1 MLFAGDYSSVQN
13 YPITVG
19 LLMENFETNFSGFN
33 WQFSNGNWTIDNT
46 SYNSTH
52 SAKSATIN
60 HNQTTSMSV
69 TLNCPVDG
77 TISFWKKVSSELNY
91 DYLRF
96 SINNVVRSQWS
107 GTSDNWSQVSFDV
120 QAGQNTFTWSYS
132 KDSGISSG
140 SDCAWIDDIIFPSS
154 GTIIGTPVIAIDTM
168 VVDFGFV
175 PIGQI
180 AQRTFTVNN
189 NGDAVL
195 IGTVQVAPPFAVY
208 QGNGYPGFAINIV
221 VPAQSY
227 LGFNLNFTPVDTLTY
242 NSTMQI
248 NTDDPVNP
256 VIMVQLVGK
265 GTVVSN
271 DDPLLPAVTE
281 LKGNFP
287 NPFNPST
294 TIAYSV
300 KNTAPVSIDIFNVK
314 GQLVRTLVNEVK
326 TAGNYKIVF
335 DGLDNNHRP
344 LASGI
349 YFCRMQAGDYR
360 QTHKMLM
367 LK

>member
-1 MLFAGDYSSVQN
+1 
-13 YPITVG
+13 
-19 LLMENFETNFSGFN
+19 
-33 WQFSNGNWTIDNT
+33 
-46 SYNSTH
+46 
-52 SAKSATIN
+52 
-60 HNQTTSMSV
+60 
-69 TLNCPVDG
+69 
-77 TISFWKKVSSELNY
+77 
-91 DYLRF
+91 
-96 SINNVVRSQWS
+96 
-107 GTSDNWSQVSFDV
+107 
-120 QAGQNTFTWSYS
+120 
-132 KDSGISSG
+132 
-140 SDCAWIDDIIFPSS
+140 
-154 GTIIGTPVIAIDTM
+154 
-168 VVDFGFV
+168 
-175 PIGQI
+175 
-180 AQRTFTVNN
+180 
-189 NGDAVL
+189 
-195 IGTVQVAPPFAVY
+195 
-208 QGNGYPGFAINIV
+208 
-221 VPAQSY
+221 
-227 LGFNLNFTPVDTLTY
+227 TY

-265 GTVVSN
+265 GMVVSN